1 MANHHETFPWKH
13 IIGFVLSLVLTFA
26 ALWVVLSSGLATK
39 LIISIIVILAML
51 QAGLQ
56 LFLFMHLTESDSG
69 KIQTINMAYA
79 FFIAVV
85 VVVGSIWVMWFVV

>member
-56 LFLFMHLTESDSG
+56 LFLFMHMTESDSG

>member
-39 LIISIIVILAML
+39 LIISIIVILALL